1 MIKINLTEEQ
11 AQELQQA
18 VDYHMERCWEV
29 VEFEEDELPGYLDDV
44 AMYCGCHVC
53 ETREHLI
60 GTFNY
65 LRHAGIVDIAVE

>member
-1 MIKINLTEEQ
+1 MIKIDLTEQQ
-11 AQELQQA
+11 AQELQNA
-18 VDYHMERCWEV
+18 VDHHMERCWEV
-29 VEFEEDELPGYLDDV
+29 MDFDGEDLPEHLEDV

-65 LRHAGIVDIAVE
+65 LREASIIDIAVE

>member
-1 MIKINLTEEQ
+1 MIKIDLTQEQ
-11 AQELQQA
+11 AELLQQA
-18 VDYHMERCWEV
+18 VDHHMERCWEV
-29 VEFEEDELPGYLDDV
+29 IEFEGEELPGYLDDV

-53 ETREHLI
+53 ETRERLI